1 VVRARAY
8 GQERATALVLA
19 GSQVSG
25 KEVCLPV
32 NRNYL
37 LRALALGFTEMV
49 VVAADVPVQWG
60 DDRRRYVW
68 MPLDKEGAL
77 AGKEDDLEIVSAAA
91 QANGKQP
98 QAPKEPARDKAPIA
112 ARANGKGQPRKCRQQ
127 GQGLDGAL
135 AEAQQLRGVLRDAL
149 ARTQQLLATL
159 KQQRQ
164 QGRLLRAT
172 LASLK
177 QLQRV
182 SG

>member
-68 MPLDKEGAL
+68 MPLDQEGAL
-77 AGKEDDLEIVSAAA
+77 PGKEDDLEIVSPAVS
-91 QANGKQP
+91 QANGKEP
-98 QAPKEPARDKAPIA
+98 ETRKEPARDKAPTPP
-112 ARANGKGQPRKCRQQ
+112 RPNGKGRPGKCRQQ
-127 GQGLDGAL
+127 GNRLDGAL
-135 AEAQQLRGVLRDAL
+135 AEAPETPQ
-149 ARTQQLLATL
+149 
-159 KQQRQ
+159 
-164 QGRLLRAT
+164 
-172 LASLK
+172 
-177 QLQRV
+177 
-182 SG
+182 